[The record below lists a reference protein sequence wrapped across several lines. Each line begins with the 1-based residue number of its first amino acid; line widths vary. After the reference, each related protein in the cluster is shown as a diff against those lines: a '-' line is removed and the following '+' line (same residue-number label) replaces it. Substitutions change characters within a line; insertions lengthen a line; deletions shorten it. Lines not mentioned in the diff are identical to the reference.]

1 MGDERIGHDYIYTGC
16 YNRNISRVGLRRY
29 YEKPQWYMSPTACIK
44 YCRKRLP
51 SQYVGITSGNVCSCG
66 TLNDLYGYNR
76 SMFDINRPFKVNDT
90 DCDVDCLGHAVE
102 KCGGISTFSIY
113 NIIANTTRSSVPPSK
128 FTAFPGRITRDTENE
143 GIIAG
148 VSVGLASLVILA
160 IVIVLIIKRSRSN
173 AKRSLQSC
181 SNTSA
186 SVRYD
191 NIQQSLPGV
200 YSPYA
205 TLTVANDCHT
215 YDDLMPTEITYENTT
230 TMATHYNESTQDKK
244 HKTRRKKRTKR

>member
-1 MGDERIGHDYIYTGC
+1 MGDEGKGLDYMYTGC
-16 YNRNISRVGLRRY
+16 FNRDISRLGLRRY
-29 YEKPQWYMSPTACIK
+29 YEKPQWYMSPFACIK
-44 YCRKRLP
+44 YCRKREP
-51 SQYVGITSGNVCSCG
+51 SQFVGITSGNVCSCG
-66 TLNDLYGYNR
+66 YNR
-76 SMFDINRPFKVNDT
+76 YIFDTNGPFKVNDT
-90 DCDVDCLGHAVE
+90 ECDINCFGHEIE
-102 KCGGISTFSIY
+102 KCGGNSTFSIY
-113 NIIANTTRSSVPPSK
+113 DIVANTPRPSVLPPSHI
-128 FTAFPGRITRDTENE
+128 TFPHRITRDTENE

-148 VSVGLASLVILA
+148 VSVGLTLLVILA

-200 YSPYA
+200 YNPYA
-205 TLTVANDCHT
+205 TLTVANDCQT

-230 TMATHYNESTQDKK
+230 KMATHYNESTQDKK
-244 HKTRRKKRTKR
+244 HKKRRKKRTKR